1 MDLESHARLNMIA
14 HLLSTIDYHE
24 VKKPNV
30 KLPARPIVSGSY
42 QRPPRDLST
51 YVGDHVAMLVGDRK
65 R

>member
-1 MDLESHARLNMIA
+1 MIA
-14 HLLSTIDYHE
+14 PLPSTIDYDE

-42 QRPPRDLST
+42 QRPPRELST
-51 YVGDHVAMLVGDRK
+51 YVGDHVAIPVGERK